1 MIYQSR
7 VVFVLFSSSFSFF
20 SFFLFFFFF
29 GKMRLQGYTFHIIFS
44 PLFQPRIT
52 YRVPFI

>member
-20 SFFLFFFFF
+20 SFFLFFFG